1 MTSFS
6 CKRLSGE
13 ASAVSAW
20 VLGIAATW
28 QALRILQFCTLRKS
42 QTRDLLRSRETAKTA
57 KQGETMK
64 HLQAGHRSASA
75 GMDWPLSASR
85 PGLFASAITS
95 CQVRELPQTKS
106 TAEVQG

>member
-1 MTSFS
+1 M
-6 CKRLSGE
+6 KPALSAPGSW
-13 ASAVSAW
+13 ALQQHGKPSA
-20 VLGIAATW
+20 
-28 QALRILQFCTLRKS
+28 FCTLRKS
-42 QTRDLLRSRETAKTA
+42 QTRDLLRSREAA
-57 KQGETMK
+57 EQGETMK